1 MGRVF
6 HEGRIAGDTMAKLSE
21 SNTLELRIAFH
32 NAVARFQDWT
42 ADVAE
47 PKVKLRD
54 RFCPISEVCRE
65 VANLTNAL
73 PKDVLSVLYKEA
85 NADDDIL
92 LLKLDETYR
101 GAGRRLLRLIEKR
114 KNEIRRRKPQRS

>member
-1 MGRVF
+1 MK
-6 HEGRIAGDTMAKLSE
+6 GRIAGDTMAKLSE

-47 PKVKLRD
+47 PRVKLCG
-54 RFCPISEVCRE
+54 RFCLISEVCRE

-114 KNEIRRRKPQRS
+114 KNEIRRRKAQRS